1 MLFATILTFLA
12 QTAPEAGT
20 SDRTMII
27 RIVTGVLALACVV
40 ILILRR
46 KKKAA
51 KEEW

>member
-1 MLFATILTFLA
+1 MLLAMLTFLA
-12 QTAPEAGT
+12 QAAPEAGT

-27 RIVTGVLALACVV
+27 RIIAGVLALACIIGIV
-40 ILILRR
+40 LRR